1 MSTAELAKAVKQ
13 FTVATLA
20 TRKTMEGQAQD
31 LGGNWMAAHDLNF
44 SERYLAAVRSLTP
57 ERLRNVANT
66 YLSPSNQTVS
76 ALLPKGTAPQATETT
91 EVRQDHPVH
100 KFTLTNGL
108 RLLVKE
114 DHRLPFVNLRVA
126 FLGGLLQ
133 ETPANSGVTAL
144 MSKMLSKGTPGRTAE
159 AIASEIESLGGSLE
173 PYAGNHTFGLSA
185 EVLREDFEAGLQL
198 FTDVLLR
205 PSFPSEPMERE
216 REIQLAGIRGQR
228 DHLLQCAFKA
238 LRRGLF
244 GDAGYG
250 LDALGTETSVRAL
263 TDDDL
268 RVFHQTTVRPD
279 NGVLAV
285 FGDVHAEA
293 VRGAIETQMRDW
305 VPDGTPLPGPEAAA
319 ARSEGRTEETRDK
332 EQAVLALGF
341 PGTTFL
347 SEDRPALDLIQEA
360 CSDMGSRLFLRIR
373 DELGLAYYVGTTH
386 FPGRVPGYFAFY
398 CGTAPDKV
406 ELVERELRSQAEA
419 LRKDGLTQ
427 EELDRAK
434 AKVIGQRKIARQD
447 LGGLAMSLALDE
459 LYGLGYAHSETE
471 DARYAAVTLEQI
483 RTVAGRYLVPDRAFL
498 AVVRGT

>member
-1 MSTAELAKAVKQ
+1 
-13 FTVATLA
+13 
-20 TRKTMEGQAQD
+20 
-31 LGGNWMAAHDLNF
+31 
-44 SERYLAAVRSLTP
+44 
-57 ERLRNVANT
+57 LRVVANN
-66 YLSPSNQTVS
+66 YLIPSNQTVS
-76 ALLPKGTAPQATETT
+76 ALLPKGSAPETT
-91 EVRQDHPVH
+91 SVAEVRQDHPVH
-100 KFTLTNGL
+100 KFNLSNGL

-144 MSKMLSKGTPGRTAE
+144 MTKMLPKGTPGRTAE
-159 AIASEIESLGGSLE
+159 SIASEIESLGGSLE

-198 FTDVLLR
+198 FTDVLLH
-205 PSFPSEPMERE
+205 PSFPADPMERE
-216 REIQLAGIRGQR
+216 RETQLAGIRGQR

-238 LRRGLF
+238 MRRGLF

-268 RVFHQTTVRPD
+268 RMYHQATVQPD

-293 VRGAIETQMRDW
+293 VRGAIETLMRDW
-305 VPDGTPLPGPEAAA
+305 QSAGKRQPVPEATA
-319 ARSEGRTEETRDK
+319 ARSKGRTEETRDK

-347 SEDRPALDLIQEA
+347 SDDRPALDLIQEA

-406 ELVERELRSQAEA
+406 IQVEQELRAQAEA
-419 LRKDGLTQ
+419 LRTDGLTL

-459 LYGLGYAHSETE
+459 LYGLGYTHSETE
-471 DARYAAVTLEQI
+471 DARYAAVTLEEI
-483 RTVAGRYLVPDRAFL
+483 KSVAARYLRPEAAFL
-498 AVVRGT
+498 AVVSGVQS